1 MTSAEA
7 ASFLQ
12 LTGKA
17 TSNVEAKQASWKK
30 KQQTTA
36 RDH

>member
-17 TSNVEAKQASWKK
+17 TSNVEAKQAWKK
-30 KQQTTA
+30 KQQTTT